1 MKKIMAVALT
11 LVSLTSYAATEA
23 SNDDW
28 DKLVDAKLQEM
39 GESPSE
45 APVKK
50 DPASGFW
57 TCNGIKLH
65 MGVDLVSWQ
74 NLDDGDTYVQTE
86 PPSPENDKE
95 ISVHGTSYTFA
106 SMRNP
111 AVIKFFIVDKSGEK
125 LYLHDDIKFF
135 KLHPCKRD
143 N

>member
-1 MKKIMAVALT
+1 MLLATCGVSHAAARNDDFDPEAVAAEYLKNSDS
-11 LVSLTSYAATEA
+11 VWA
-23 SNDDW
+23 
-28 DKLVDAKLQEM
+28 DAQ
-39 GESPSE
+39 
-45 APVKK
+45 PVKK

-86 PPSPENDKE
+86 QPSPENDKE
-95 ISVHGTSYTFA
+95 IAVHGTSYTFA

-111 AVIKFFIVDKSGEK
+111 AVIKFFIVDKSGKK

-143 N
+143 S

>member
-1 MKKIMAVALT
+1 MKYLLAIVVMV
-11 LVSLTSYAATEA
+11 VSLSSYAAE
-23 SNDDW
+23 
-28 DKLVDAKLQEM
+28 E
-39 GESPSE
+39 
-45 APVKK
+45 PVKK

-95 ISVHGTSYTFA
+95 IAVHGTSYTFA

-111 AVIKFFIVDKSGEK
+111 AVIKFFIVDKSGKK

-143 N
+143 S